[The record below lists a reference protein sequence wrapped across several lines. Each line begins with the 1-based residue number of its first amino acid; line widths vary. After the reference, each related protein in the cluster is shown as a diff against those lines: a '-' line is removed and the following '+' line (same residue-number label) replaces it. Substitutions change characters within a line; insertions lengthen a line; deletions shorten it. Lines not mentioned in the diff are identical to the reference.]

1 MSIPSRTEAISVA
14 QENISIDAARYE
26 RRIEALLMV
35 WDGATEIRLDVP
47 GHDAHIVP
55 QLVKSLKDSGFAAR
69 SVVRANVTKDW
80 IVYFK

>member
-1 MSIPSRTEAISVA
+1 
-14 QENISIDAARYE
+14 
-26 RRIEALLMV
+26 MV

>member
-14 QENISIDAARYE
+14 QENISIDAARY
-26 RRIEALLMV
+26 EALLMV